1 MKILVP
7 NEIPSGNY
15 KYFVDYLYDD
25 YKVKPLHIML
35 PKTSANVKSN
45 DGQTKWMYFLFE
57 DDDLLKIY
65 NTVWDKASVDVKKEF
80 ESYPVY
86 NKDILK
92 TKIEPYELIDFCNKN
107 IPKVDSSHTCLA
119 VVTSDSAL
127 KED

>member
-35 PKTSANVKSN
+35 PKTSAYIKSN

-86 NKDILK
+86 NKKNVK
-92 TKIEPYELIDFCNKN
+92 TKIEPYELIDFCNKE

-119 VVTSDSAL
+119 VISLDSAL
-127 KED
+127 KKE